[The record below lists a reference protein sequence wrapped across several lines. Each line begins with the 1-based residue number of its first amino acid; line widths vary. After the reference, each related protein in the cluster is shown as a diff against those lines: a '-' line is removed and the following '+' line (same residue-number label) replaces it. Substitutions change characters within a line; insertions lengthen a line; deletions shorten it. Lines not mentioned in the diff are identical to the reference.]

1 MVLTYIDSSVALAH
15 LFAEPRQPR
24 PDIWNRPLASS
35 RLLEYEICTRIHVRR
50 PSLAGSAGLLSLLTG
65 TALIEL
71 SGPVLARA
79 LDPWPVP
86 LRTLDALH
94 LATMDYLRRQGEVIE
109 LASYDNRLIAAA
121 QALGIPLAAL

>member
-24 PDIWNRPLASS
+24 PDIWDRRLASS

-50 PSLAGSAGLLSLLTG
+50 PALAGSASLRALLTG
-65 TALIEL
+65 TALIDL
-71 SGPVLARA
+71 NRPVLARA
-79 LDPWPVP
+79 LEPWPVP

-94 LATMDYLRRQGEVIE
+94 LATMDYLRRQGELVE
-109 LASYDNRLIAAA
+109 LASYDNRLLAAA
-121 QALGIPLAAL
+121 VALGIPVASL